1 MKKNLLCLC
10 TAAFVMLGLPWAAV
24 EYVSPY
30 SAMIVCV
37 LLLYVVNP
45 ICACGVGITAG
56 KCIKKGWHLPM
67 LCTVLFIVG
76 AWVFL
81 RMGIEDMLRMACV
94 YLVVGYLPVLGRW
107 LVKNR

>member
-10 TAAFVMLGLPWAAV
+10 SAAFIMLGLPWAAV
-24 EYVSPY
+24 EFVSPY

-45 ICACGVGITAG
+45 ICACGFGIAAG
-56 KCIKKGWHLPM
+56 KCIKEGWHLPL
-67 LCTVLFIVG
+67 LCTILFIVG

-81 RMGIEDMLRMACV
+81 RMGGEDIIRMSCI
-94 YLVVGYLPVLGRW
+94 YLAVGYVPAFGGAMMKKR
-107 LVKNR
+107 